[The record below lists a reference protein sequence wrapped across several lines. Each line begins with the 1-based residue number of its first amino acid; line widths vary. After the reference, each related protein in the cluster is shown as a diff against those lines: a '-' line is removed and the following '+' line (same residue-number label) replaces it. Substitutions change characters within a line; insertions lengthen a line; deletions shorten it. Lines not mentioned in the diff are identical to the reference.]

1 MPIFLSTLPLGW
13 LENGPSLIGLR
24 ILMFLLLPKCSV
36 QKLHPVEVEG
46 TSFGL
51 GSSEFG
57 RTNCKPIPQTMALCH
72 GVGYS
77 EMRLPN
83 LLGHETMKEVLQ
95 QAGSWVPLLNKQ
107 CHSDTRKFLCSLFAP
122 VCLSELYESIQ
133 PCRSLCQAVRDSC
146 TPVMSAFGFPWPDML
161 DCNRFPV
168 DNDLCIPSA
177 NSEEERVQQEESK
190 ICDAC
195 KSEGEAESDIL
206 EHFCKND
213 FVLKMK
219 VKEILYL
226 DGDAKIVPEGRGR
239 ILYGLEGWTASGEV
253 GMELWLAGGSHCTCD
268 ELRDLT
274 SSYLLMGRKRGE
286 GRLLITSVRHWR
298 GGKRDLRRLTR
309 SFKRARCQKLAA
321 MGADQ

>member
-1 MPIFLSTLPLGW
+1 MSSMPTYFPTLTLDW
-13 LENGPSLIGLR
+13 LEKGAPLSSLR
-24 ILMFLLLPKCSV
+24 ILTFLLLPICSV
-36 QKLHPVEVEG
+36 L
-46 TSFGL
+46 TL
-51 GSSEFG
+51 RSSEAEAMSFAPEFSEFR
-57 RTNCKPIPQTMALCH
+57 RTDCKPIPHSMALCH

-83 LLGHETMKEVLQ
+83 LLGHESIKEVLQ

-122 VCLSELYESIQ
+122 ICLSELQVSIQ

-177 NSEEERVQQEESK
+177 TLEEERVRQEESK

-195 KSEGEAESDIL
+195 KSEREAESNIL
-206 EHFCKND
+206 THYCKND

-219 VKEILYL
+219 VKDISYL
-226 DGDAKIVPEGRGR
+226 NGDAKIIPEARSR
-239 ILYGLEGWTASGEV
+239 VLYGLQGWRASGEARV
-253 GMELWLAGGSHCTCD
+253 ELLLVGGSSCTCD

-274 SSYLLMGRKRGE
+274 SSYLVMGQQGE
-286 GRLLITSVRHWR
+286 GRLLITSVRRWQ
-298 GGKRDLRRLTR
+298 GGKRDLRKIARI
-309 SFKRARCQKLAA
+309 FKRARC
-321 MGADQ
+321 